1 MPPADVGDS
10 VSVMAPQVENLLP
23 QHVTQYFLKVDVT
36 TSQHEELYAQSF
48 DEVGVLF
55 ASMPNF
61 AGKRSGRRAELKP
74 ANGASRLQVW

>member
-1 MPPADVGDS
+1 MLTSLLRRCG
-10 VSVMAPQVENLLP
+10 QVQNLLP
-23 QHVTQYFLKVDVT
+23 LHVTQHFLKVDVT

-61 AGKRSGRRAELKP
+61 AG
-74 ANGASRLQVW
+74 NW